1 LVTKLV
7 KQHLQRACLRMK
19 HQAEKGRFERLFEV
33 GDLVF
38 LKLQPYVQSSLAA
51 HTNQKLAF
59 KFFGPFSI
67 LQKVVKVAYKLDL
80 PPAYSIHP
88 MFHVLQ
94 LKKAVGSKIQVTPW
108 PQQFSEH
115 NIPEKILQR
124 RLVTSGVRTLIQV
137 LVKWSDSL
145 KSLATWEDME
155 ALKQRFPRVPTWGQ
169 VAAYGGGN
177 VTVYT
182 PATGSAP
189 SNKDEVAG
197 RECSARVKKPNTRV
211 YGPEWAAQ

>member
-94 LKKAVGSKIQVTPW
+94 LKKAVG
-108 PQQFSEH
+108 FS
-115 NIPEKILQR
+115 
-124 RLVTSGVRTLIQV
+124 SGVRTLIEV